1 MPPPFSDSVP
11 ASTGVCTFMD
21 TAAQLTDTPGST
33 PSDPRRRRVATAAA
47 LASAVEWYDYFVF
60 GIAAALVLGDL
71 YFPAGS
77 SSAGVL
83 AAFATFAVGFLAR
96 PVGGVIAG
104 QLGDKRGR
112 KPMLVL
118 ALTLMGLA
126 TAGIGLLPTYETI
139 GIAAPILLVLLRIV
153 QGIAVGA
160 QWGGAMLMATEYA
173 PEGKRGLYG
182 SLVQLGV
189 PIGVVTANTVFLVA
203 GSLTSESAF
212 AAWGWR
218 VPFFVGFLVLGL
230 AWYIHTKVEETP
242 EFRAAERALAEKEKS
257 ETRSPLRTILRDHL
271 GTVFLA
277 GGSFAVNTATFYI
290 IITGV
295 LDYATR
301 ELDMKRSAVLA
312 VSLGV
317 SLTQL
322 VLIPAAAALSDR
334 IGRLRIYAAGAI
346 GLLVWAVP
354 MFLLIDTA
362 SLLWLGVGTFV
373 TSCFLSIMYG
383 PQAALFAELFTA
395 EMRYT
400 GASLGYQIAAVF
412 GGGLAPFMMVLL
424 LEATGTSMAVSGYI
438 IGLAVIALISIKIL
452 ASRAAK
458 ATAPASPAP
467 ASPAPAEAQT
477 D

>member
-1 MPPPFSDSVP
+1 
-11 ASTGVCTFMD
+11 MD
-21 TAAQLTDTPGST
+21 TPAQLTDSASPAPT
-33 PSDPRRRRVATAAA
+33 DRNRRKVATAAA

-104 QLGDKRGR
+104 QLGDKHGR

-118 ALTLMGLA
+118 ALTLMGIA

-139 GIAAPILLVLLRIV
+139 GIAAPVLLVLLRVV

-203 GSLTSESAF
+203 GSLTSDATF
-212 AAWGWR
+212 ASWGWR
-218 VPFFVGFLVLGL
+218 VPFFVGFLVLVL
-230 AWYIHTKVEETP
+230 AWYIHTRVEETP
-242 EFRAAERALAEKEKS
+242 AFREAERALAEQEKGES
-257 ETRSPLRTILRDHL
+257 EARSPLRTILRNHL

-295 LDYATR
+295 LDYSTR
-301 ELDMKRSAVLA
+301 TLEMERSSVLA

-317 SLTQL
+317 SITQL
-322 VLIPAAAALSDR
+322 VMIPAAAALSDR

-362 SLLWLGVGTFV
+362 SLVWLAVGTFV

-400 GASLGYQIAAVF
+400 GASLGYQIAAVL
-412 GGGLAPFMMVLL
+412 GGGLAPFVMVLL
-424 LEATGTSMAVSGYI
+424 LEATGTSMSVAGYI
-438 IGLAVIALISIKIL
+438 IGLAVIALISIKVL
-452 ASRAAK
+452 ATRAA
-458 ATAPASPAP
+458 AR
-467 ASPAPAEAQT
+467 
-477 D
+477 

>member
-1 MPPPFSDSVP
+1 
-11 ASTGVCTFMD
+11 MD
-21 TAAQLTDTPGST
+21 TASSPLQ
-33 PSDPRRRRVATAAA
+33 DPTAAPPADRNRRKVATAAA

-71 YFPAGS
+71 YFPSGS

-104 QLGDKRGR
+104 HLGDKRGR
-112 KPMLVL
+112 KPMLVM
-118 ALTLMGLA
+118 ALTLMGVA
-126 TAGIGLLPTYETI
+126 TTGIGLLPTYETI
-139 GIAAPILLVLLRIV
+139 GIAAPVLLVLLRVV

-189 PIGVVTANTVFLVA
+189 PIGVVTANTVFLIA
-203 GSLTSESAF
+203 GATTSESAF
-212 AAWGWR
+212 ASWGWR
-218 VPFFVGFLVLGL
+218 VPFFVGVLVLVL
-230 AWYIHTKVEETP
+230 AWYIHTRVEETP
-242 EFRAAERALAEKEKS
+242 AFREAERALAEQEKGAS
-257 ETRSPLRTILRDHL
+257 RSPLRTILTKHL

-301 ELDMKRSAVLA
+301 ELEMERSAVLT
-312 VSLGV
+312 VSLCV

-322 VLIPAAAALSDR
+322 VLIPASAALSDR
-334 IGRLRIYAAGAI
+334 IGRLRIYALGAV

-354 MFLLIDTA
+354 MFLLIDTK
-362 SLLWLGVGTFV
+362 SLLWLAVGTFV

-424 LEATGTSMAVSGYI
+424 LEATGTSMAVSAYI
-438 IGLAVIALISIKIL
+438 IGLAVIALISIRIL
-452 ASRAAK
+452 ANRARAAGDG
-458 ATAPASPAP
+458 AR
-467 ASPAPAEAQT
+467 
-477 D
+477 

>member
-1 MPPPFSDSVP
+1 
-11 ASTGVCTFMD
+11 MD
-21 TAAQLTDTPGST
+21 TAPAPAPTTPTPTDGN
-33 PSDPRRRRVATAAA
+33 RRRVATAAA

-96 PVGGVIAG
+96 PIGGVIAG

-118 ALTLMGLA
+118 ALTLMGFA
-126 TAGIGLLPTYETI
+126 TVGIGLLPTYATI
-139 GIAAPILLVLLRIV
+139 GIAAPVLLVVFRVL

-189 PIGVVTANTVFLVA
+189 PIGVVTANTVFLIA
-203 GSLTSESAF
+203 GALTSDASF
-212 AAWGWR
+212 VAWGWR

-230 AWYIHTKVEETP
+230 AWYIHAKVEETP
-242 EFRAAERALAEKEKS
+242 AFKEAERALAEQEK
-257 ETRSPLRTILRDHL
+257 TKARSPLGTILRHHM

-290 IITGV
+290 VITGV
-295 LDYATR
+295 LDYSTR
-301 ELDMKRSAVLA
+301 TLSMDRSSVLM

-322 VLIPAAAALSDR
+322 VLIPAAASLSDR
-334 IGRLRIYAAGAI
+334 VGRLRIYAAGAV
-346 GLLVWAVP
+346 GLLLWAVP

-362 SLLWLGVGTFV
+362 SLLWLAVGTFV
-373 TSCFLSIMYG
+373 CSCFLSIMYG

-400 GASLGYQIAAVF
+400 GASLGYQIAAVL
-412 GGGLAPFMMVLL
+412 GGGLAPFVMVLL
-424 LEATGTSMAVSGYI
+424 LEATGTSMSVSGYI

-452 ASRAAK
+452 SSRAAGAAK
-458 ATAPASPAP
+458 EAREGQESPEAETAPAA
-467 ASPAPAEAQT
+467 AR

>member
-1 MPPPFSDSVP
+1 MDPAPTSAAPRSAPAP
-11 ASTGVCTFMD
+11 ASP
-21 TAAQLTDTPGST
+21 A
-33 PSDPRRRRVATAAA
+33 DPHRRKVATAAA

-71 YFPAGS
+71 YFPSGS

-96 PVGGVIAG
+96 PIGGIIAG
-104 QLGDKRGR
+104 HLGDKRGR

-118 ALTLMGLA
+118 ALTLMGLS
-126 TAGIGLLPTYETI
+126 TTGIGLLPTYETV
-139 GIAAPILLVLLRIV
+139 GIAAPILLVTLRV
-153 QGIAVGA
+153 LQGIAVGA

-189 PIGVVTANTVFLVA
+189 PIGVVSAN
-203 GSLTSESAF
+203 
-212 AAWGWR
+212 
-218 VPFFVGFLVLGL
+218 
-230 AWYIHTKVEETP
+230 
-242 EFRAAERALAEKEKS
+242 
-257 ETRSPLRTILRDHL
+257 
-271 GTVFLA
+271 TVFLA

-295 LDYATR
+295 LDYTTR
-301 ELDMKRSAVLA
+301 ELDMKRSAVLT
-312 VSLGV
+312 VSLCV

-322 VLIPAAAALSDR
+322 ALIPASAALSDR
-334 IGRLRIYAAGAI
+334 IGRLRIYALGAAGLA
-346 GLLVWAVP
+346 VWAVP
-354 MFLLIDTA
+354 MFLLIDTG
-362 SLLWLGVGTFV
+362 SLLWLAVGTFV

-412 GGGLAPFMMVLL
+412 GGGLAPFVMVLL
-424 LEATGTSMAVSGYI
+424 LEATGTSMAVAAYI
-438 IGLAVIALISIKIL
+438 IGLAVIALLSITVL
-452 ASRAAK
+452 AGRASSR
-458 ATAPASPAP
+458 
-467 ASPAPAEAQT
+467 
-477 D
+477 

>member
-1 MPPPFSDSVP
+1 
-11 ASTGVCTFMD
+11 MD
-21 TAAQLTDTPGST
+21 TAAQLTDTPDST

-118 ALTLMGLA
+118 ALTLMGIA

-139 GIAAPILLVLLRIV
+139 GIAAPVLLVLLRIV

-203 GSLTSESAF
+203 GSLTSESSF

-334 IGRLRIYAAGAI
+334 IGRLRIYAAGAV

-362 SLLWLGVGTFV
+362 SLLWLAVGTFV

-458 ATAPASPAP
+458 AAAPASQAS
-467 ASPAPAEAQT
+467 ASPATAEAHS

>member
-1 MPPPFSDSVP
+1 
-11 ASTGVCTFMD
+11 MD
-21 TAAQLTDTPGST
+21 TA
-33 PSDPRRRRVATAAA
+33 PSAHPTSVDAPAAPHRRRVATAAA

-77 SSAGVL
+77 STAGVL

-96 PVGGVIAG
+96 PIGGIVAG

-126 TAGIGLLPTYETI
+126 TTGIGLLPTYDTI
-139 GIAAPILLVLLRIV
+139 GVAAPILLVLLRVV
-153 QGIAVGA
+153 QGVAVGA
-160 QWGGAMLMATEYA
+160 QWGGAMLLATEYA

-182 SLVQLGV
+182 SVVQLGV
-189 PIGVVTANTVFLVA
+189 PIGVVTANTVFLLA
-203 GSLTSESAF
+203 GAFTSDSAF

-218 VPFFVGFLVLGL
+218 IPFLIGLFVLVL

-242 EFRAAERALAEKEKS
+242 EFLQAERELADKEKT
-257 ETRSPLRTILRDHL
+257 EQNSPLRTVLRHHL
-271 GTVFLA
+271 GTVLLA

-290 IITGV
+290 LITGV
-295 LDYATR
+295 LDYTTR
-301 ELDMKRSAVLA
+301 ELDMKKSAVLM
-312 VSLGV
+312 VSLCV

-334 IGRLRIYAAGAI
+334 VGRIRVYAIGAAGIA
-346 GLLVWAVP
+346 LWAVP
-354 MFLLIDTA
+354 MFLLIDTG
-362 SLLWLGVGTFV
+362 SLLWLAVGTFV
-373 TSCFLSIMYG
+373 AGCFLSIMYG
-383 PQAALFAELFTA
+383 PQAALFAELFTP

-400 GASLGYQIAAVF
+400 GASLGYQIAAVL
-412 GGGLAPFMMVLL
+412 GGGLAPFLMVLL

-438 IGLAVIALISIKIL
+438 IGLSVIALLCIKVL
-452 ASRAAK
+452 AGRARSRGV
-458 ATAPASPAP
+458 
-467 ASPAPAEAQT
+467 
-477 D
+477 

>member
-1 MPPPFSDSVP
+1 
-11 ASTGVCTFMD
+11 MD
-21 TAAQLTDTPGST
+21 TAPPSSASPASADPPGPV
-33 PSDPRRRRVATAAA
+33 PSLDARRRRKVATAAA

-71 YFPAGS
+71 YFPSGS
-77 SSAGVL
+77 ASAGVL

-96 PVGGVIAG
+96 PVGGIIAG

-118 ALTLMGLA
+118 ALALMGLA

-139 GIAAPILLVLLRIV
+139 GVAAPLLLVTFRVL

-189 PIGVVTANTVFLVA
+189 PIGVVTANTVFLAA
-203 GSLTSESAF
+203 GAFTDDASF

-218 VPFFVGFLVLGL
+218 VPFFVGFLVLAL
-230 AWYIHTKVEETP
+230 AWYIHTRVEETP
-242 EFRAAERALAEKEKS
+242 EFKAAERQLAEEERS
-257 ETRSPLRTILRDHL
+257 RPRSPLRAVLRGHL

-301 ELDMKRSAVLA
+301 ELGMERSAVLT
-312 VSLGV
+312 VSLCV

-322 VLIPAAAALSDR
+322 VLIPVSAALSDR
-334 IGRLRIYAAGAI
+334 VGRLRVYALGAAG
-346 GLLVWAVP
+346 LLIWAVP
-354 MFLLIDTA
+354 MFLLIDTG
-362 SLLWLGVGTFV
+362 SLLWLAAGTFV

-383 PQAALFAELFTA
+383 PQAALFAELFTP

-424 LEATGTSMAVSGYI
+424 LEATGTSMAVSGYLMV
-438 IGLAVIALISIKIL
+438 LAVIALVSIRIL
-452 ASRAAK
+452 SARAARAK
-458 ATAPASPAP
+458 A
-467 ASPAPAEAQT
+467 AEETGAR
-477 D
+477 